1 MPYEPGPGWQ
11 YDVPT
16 SGSTHLPPDAGYG
29 KALTNQGYGFEAAVA
44 DLIDNSIDAGADKI
58 VVHFLRD
65 ADRILTLLIIDNGTG
80 MDDASLN
87 AAMTVG
93 RLREY
98 GKNAL
103 GMYGTG
109 LKSASLSHAQSLTLV
124 SRTRRSRA
132 AGRRL
137 TAEGVADGFRCD
149 TVEPRYAQDLVDRY
163 DGIIEWHGTV
173 VRWDQVRSFETV
185 ARGQSEQ
192 YLSKAITRL
201 ETHLGLYL
209 HRFLAHG
216 LKLDIAV
223 WDVGAQA
230 GTGVGSGAGTNV
242 GTHPAGLGEEVD
254 HISVEPLDPFGYTV
268 PGKAGYPREFTA
280 PVEGAGDIRLTA
292 HIWSPKSK
300 HAGFRQI
307 GALHERQGFYFYRN
321 DRLVQA
327 GGWND
332 LRSPEGHLN
341 LARIAVDLPATPNGV
356 FSLDVK
362 KEEVT
367 VTPAFTLGV
376 DKAVD
381 ASGRSFQ
388 TYLTDTE
395 ATYRDGAK
403 RAEIV
408 RRPVTAPGKGLDP
421 RIRRTVK
428 EELPEKPGEEPIA
441 FTWAPLP
448 GDRFFG
454 LDRENNVVLLN
465 NEYRD
470 DFNDGRRGGANDA
483 PVTKTL
489 LYLLLEDC
497 FGLGRWEK
505 ARQDR
510 IDYWNTILLAS
521 VRAQRERR
529 TRGNS

>member
-1 MPYEPGPGWQ
+1 MPYEPGAGWQ

-29 KALTNQGYGFEAAVA
+29 RALTNQGYGFETAVA
-44 DLIDNSIDAGADKI
+44 DLVDNSIDAGADEI

-65 ADRILTLLIIDNGTG
+65 ADRILTLLIVDNGTG
-80 MDDASLN
+80 MDEAGLN

-98 GKNAL
+98 GEGAL

-109 LKSASLSHAQSLTLV
+109 LKSASLSHAESLTVV

-149 TVEPRYAQDLVDRY
+149 TVEPAYAQDLIDRY

-173 VRWDQVRSFETV
+173 VRWDRVRAFETV

-192 YLSKAITRL
+192 YLSKAISRL
-201 ETHLGLYL
+201 ETHLGLCL
-209 HRFLAHG
+209 HRFLARG

-223 WDVGAQA
+223 WDVGTQA
-230 GTGVGSGAGTNV
+230 EG
-242 GTHPAGLGEEVD
+242 PGEEVD

-268 PGKAGYPREFTA
+268 PGRAGYPRVFTA
-280 PVEGAGDIRLTA
+280 PVEGAGDVRLTA
-292 HIWSPKSK
+292 HIWSAKSK

-307 GALHERQGFYFYRN
+307 GALNERQGFYFYRN

-341 LARIAVDLPATPNGV
+341 LARIAVDLPAAPNSV

-362 KEEVT
+362 KEGVT

-381 ASGRSFQ
+381 TSGAPFQ
-388 TYLTDTE
+388 AYLSDAQT
-395 ATYRDGAK
+395 TYRDGSK
-403 RAEIV
+403 RAETV
-408 RRPVTAPGKGLDP
+408 RKPVTAPGKGLDP
-421 RIRRTVK
+421 RIRRTIK

-441 FTWAPLP
+441 FTWTPFRE
-448 GDRFFG
+448 DRFFD

-465 NEYRD
+465 SEFRD

-505 ARQDR
+505 PRQDR
-510 IDYWNTILLAS
+510 VDYWNTILLAS

-529 TRGNS
+529 NRGMS